1 MIVGFIRYAGV
12 VWLDCLCSPSSIDHI
27 YVLKFV
33 LHEQI
38 YVETSTKNRFENCT
52 SFDLVMVIESACV

>member
-12 VWLDCLCSPSSIDHI
+12 VWLDCPCSPSSIDHI

-38 YVETSTKNRFENCT
+38 YVETSTKIGLKT
-52 SFDLVMVIESACV
+52 GPHLI